1 MFDKS
6 DEMKLNALVKF
17 MDSVTEDLITMYR
30 EIGKEATKSL

>member
-17 MDSVTEDLITMYR
+17 MDEVIENLITMYR
-30 EIGKEATKSL
+30 EIGKEAMKSL